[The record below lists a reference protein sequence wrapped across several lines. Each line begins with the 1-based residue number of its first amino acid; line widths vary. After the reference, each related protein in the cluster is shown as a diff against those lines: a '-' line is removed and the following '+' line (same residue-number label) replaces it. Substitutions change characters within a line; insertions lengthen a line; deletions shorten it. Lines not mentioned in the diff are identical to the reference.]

1 MKGSH
6 RAVATGHNSL
16 VGTGAL
22 AARVRAGDQSAFAEL
37 YSEYADRLFGFCV
50 VLLRDRDE
58 AADAM
63 HDTFVLAAQR
73 VHQLRDLERLRPWLF
88 AIARHVCYRRLAQ
101 RKRTTPIEIEPDVLV
116 LDADPDA
123 RLSADDAAALVWAAA
138 ASLNRRDRAVLDLSL
153 REGLEGADLAA
164 ALGVE
169 QANPHSLLYR
179 AKEQLERAIGVLVVA
194 RAGRSS
200 CPTLAGLLRGWD
212 GTLTPI
218 VRKRLG
224 RHMNRCVACQ
234 ATRARALPV
243 SALAVAPML
252 KPAKAQAWSPGSDSV
267 TLDELLQIAQ
277 RRPLSD
283 ERWQDDGF
291 PPLAEP
297 TDRRRRRAAFL
308 VVGAVGVVL
317 VAALTVGE
325 LSAGGGGGPAGVAAS
340 EPDLA
345 ATRETAATTT
355 VAVTTTTRTPAGAT
369 TTTVAPGPP
378 TEADGEPVIVP
389 ANTPT
394 TVSIGVVQPPVVG
407 PPATSPPT
415 GKPPVTTPAGPV
427 TTKPPVT
434 TPPTNPPRVTTTTS
448 IPET

>member
-1 MKGSH
+1 
-6 RAVATGHNSL
+6 

-22 AARVRAGDQSAFAEL
+22 AARERAGDQSAFAEL
-37 YSEYADRLFGFCV
+37 YRDYAERLFGFCV

-101 RKRTTPIEIEPDVLV
+101 RKRSTPTEIEPDVLV
-116 LDADPDA
+116 FDADPGA

-138 ASLNRRDRAVLDLSL
+138 ASLNERDRAVLDLSL

-164 ALGVE
+164 ALGVD

-179 AKEQLERAIGVLVVA
+179 AKERLERAIVVLVVA

-200 CPTLAGLLRGWD
+200 CPTLAGMLRSWD

-224 RHMNRCVACQ
+224 RHMNRCIACQ
-234 ATRARALPV
+234 ETRTRALPV

-252 KPAKAQAWSPGSDSV
+252 KPAKAQAWTGPDAM
-267 TLDELLQIAQ
+267 TLDDLLPIAQ
-277 RRPLSD
+277 RSPLTD
-283 ERWQDDGF
+283 ERWRDDGF
-291 PPLAEP
+291 PPLAERA
-297 TDRRRRRAAFL
+297 DRRRRRAAFL
-308 VVGAVGVVL
+308 VGGGVGVVL

-325 LSAGGGGGPAGVAAS
+325 LSAGGAGPASVAAAN
-340 EPDLA
+340 PDLA
-345 ATRETAATTT
+345 ATRTATATTT
-355 VAVTTTTRTPAGAT
+355 IAVTTTTVRGAT
-369 TTTVAPGPP
+369 TTATVLPGP
-378 TEADGEPVIVP
+378 TVP
-389 ANTPT
+389 GVQPIAGRVGVPT
-394 TVSIGVVQPPVVG
+394 TLALGVAQPPFVG
-407 PPATSPPT
+407 PPATGPPAS
-415 GKPPVTTPAGPV
+415 PPVTNPPSKKPPATNP
-427 TTKPPVT
+427 PPVT
-434 TPPTNPPRVTTTTS
+434 NPSATTIPPRVTSTTV

>member
-1 MKGSH
+1 MSVEI
-6 RAVATGHNSL
+6 APTLANSHNSY

-22 AARVRAGDQSAFAEL
+22 AARMRAGDQSAFAEL
-37 YSEYADRLFGFCV
+37 YREYAERLFGFCV

-58 AADAM
+58 AADAT

-101 RKRTTPIEIEPDVLV
+101 RKRTMPTEIEPDVLV
-116 LDADPDA
+116 LDAEPDA

-138 ASLNRRDRAVLDLSL
+138 ASLNERDRAVLDLSL

-200 CPTLAGLLRGWD
+200 CPTLADMLQSWD

-224 RHMNRCVACQ
+224 RHMNRCIACQ
-234 ATRARALPV
+234 ATRSRALPV

-252 KPAKAQAWSPGSDSV
+252 KPSKAQAWSPEADATTV
-267 TLDELLQIAQ
+267 DELVQIAH
-277 RRPLSD
+277 RRPLAD
-283 ERWQDDGF
+283 ERWQPDGF
-291 PPLAEP
+291 PPPAER

-325 LSAGGGGGPAGVAAS
+325 LSAGGDPAGVAATN
-340 EPDLA
+340 PDLA
-345 ATRETAATTT
+345 VTREPAATTT
-355 VAVTTTTRTPAGAT
+355 VSLTTTSVPGAT
-369 TTTVAPGPP
+369 TTSTPEPSVPSQPGSGPVVAAVNP
-378 TEADGEPVIVP
+378 
-389 ANTPT
+389 PT
-394 TVSIGVVQPPVVG
+394 TVVIGAVQPPVVG
-407 PPATSPPT
+407 PPATSPPVI
-415 GKPPVTTPAGPV
+415 KPPATNPPGPV

-434 TPPTNPPRVTTTTS
+434 TPVTNPPPKTTTL
-448 IPET
+448 PET